1 MKNTSVLTAYFSH
14 SGNTKRIAE
23 QVHAEAG
30 GRILGIVPV
39 DPYPA
44 EYNAVVERARQ
55 ELDRKTIPRL
65 KTAPA
70 KTESF
75 TVVFL
80 GYPNWWGTFPRPV
93 ATFLLEHDLA
103 GKTIAPFCT
112 HEGSGMGRSISD
124 LRKTCPHS
132 TVLDGL
138 AIRGGEVKN
147 AQDEVSGWLREIG
160 MTAKK

>member
-1 MKNTSVLTAYFSH
+1 MKNISILTAYFSH

-23 QVHAEAG
+23 QIHERAG
-30 GRILGIVPV
+30 GGIFGIVPV

-44 EYNAVVERARQ
+44 EYNSVVEQARQ
-55 ELDRKTIPRL
+55 ELDRKAMPRL
-65 KTAPA
+65 KETSA
-70 KTESF
+70 KMESF

-93 ATFLLEHDLA
+93 ATFLSEHDPA

-112 HEGSGMGRSISD
+112 HEGSGMGRSVSD

-132 TVLDGL
+132 TVLEGL
-138 AIRGGEVKN
+138 AIRGSDVSN
-147 AQDEVSGWLREIG
+147 ANSAVAGWLREIG
-160 MTAKK
+160 MDT